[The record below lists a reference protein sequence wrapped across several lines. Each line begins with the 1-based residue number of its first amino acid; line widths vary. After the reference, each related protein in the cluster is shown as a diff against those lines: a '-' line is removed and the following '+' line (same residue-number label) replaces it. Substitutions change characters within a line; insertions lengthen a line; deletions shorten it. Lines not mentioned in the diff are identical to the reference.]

1 MIPDTGEDYTQDYD
15 ALARPRNTYDE
26 CVEYI
31 TSEMVLAA
39 KDLPLERGANN
50 IARPTRGAAL
60 ATRAK
65 VLLYAASPLMNGN
78 TDSYAQQMV
87 DDEGNRLLS
96 AEYDE
101 SKWARAAAAA
111 RDVMELPGNNNGHRY
126 QLYVKNRIRGGGT
139 DDYPETIEP
148 FDDNNFSKKLAG
160 RICRH

>member
-1 MIPDTGEDYTQDYD
+1 
-15 ALARPRNTYDE
+15 
-26 CVEYI
+26 
-31 TSEMVLAA
+31 
-39 KDLPLERGANN
+39 
-50 IARPTRGAAL
+50 
-60 ATRAK
+60 
-65 VLLYAASPLMNGN
+65 
-78 TDSYAQQMV
+78 MV

-148 FDDNNFSKKLAG
+148 FDDNNFSKKSWPDGYATLILLSHIVLFLMANSLLMQI
-160 RICRH
+160 RNLFFHVWIT